1 MNKIAVLII
10 SLLLFLSSYYV
21 GSKILTLLEKFLK
34 FKWPVLFWMIFSLL
48 TLSTCLT
55 FLLFD
60 KNVGAF
66 VGKLG
71 SYWFAFLLTA
81 LVVFGLTG
89 VFYRIASKLMPLSD
103 QNETLITLGALLFI
117 LLFIGYGFW
126 QGQAIKTAHYQVN
139 IDKRAKSD
147 KKNLRAVLISDVH
160 LGYINDE
167 KKFEKIVT
175 KINALHPDIVL
186 ISGDLFDGNY
196 EALQE
201 PQKIIKELNR
211 LNANYGTYLCWG
223 NHDAGETFK
232 KMKALVA
239 KTDITLLEDEIAI
252 VEDTFLIAGRKD
264 SRPIGSQDGKRQSI
278 EKQLKAAREDLPVII
293 LDHQPST
300 INEYGGNVDLIVSG
314 HTHQGQVFP
323 FNLVTNAYFTVDYG
337 YYRKENVAPQVVV
350 SSGVGVWG
358 PPMRVG
364 TQSEIVA
371 IDIKLK

>member
-1 MNKIAVLII
+1 MII

-103 QNETLITLGALLFI
+103 QNEMLITLGALLFI

-201 PQKIIKELNR
+201 PQKIIKALNR

-264 SRPIGSQDGKRQSI
+264 SRPIGSQGGQRQSI
-278 EKQLKAAREDLPVII
+278 EKQLKVAREDLPVII

-323 FNLVTNAYFTVDYG
+323 FNLVTTAYFTVDYG
-337 YYRKENVAPQVVV
+337 YYRKDNVAPQVIV